1 MRANP
6 LDLEPEGGA
15 VYMRPIHAL
24 PVVLVA
30 AALVGCGGGGGDSST
45 TSGSSTPPPATT
57 TQSEPGTTGTT
68 TTAKPPPKGP
78 DGAKV
83 FASAGCAGCHTLAAA
98 DATGNV
104 GPNLDDLQPDFATV
118 QHQVEN
124 GGGGMPSFSG
134 DLSQAEIDAVA
145 TYVSENAG
153 R

>member
-1 MRANP
+1 
-6 LDLEPEGGA
+6 
-15 VYMRPIHAL
+15 MRPIHAL

-30 AALVGCGGGGGDSST
+30 AALAGCGGGGGGGGT
-45 TSGSSTPPPATT
+45 TSEPAATPPATQ
-57 TQSEPGTTGTT
+57 TQPAQTQTQTR
-68 TTAKPPPKGP
+68 TTAPAKGP

-98 DATGNV
+98 NASGNV

-145 TYVSENAG
+145 RYVSENAG

>member
-1 MRANP
+1 
-6 LDLEPEGGA
+6 
-15 VYMRPIHAL
+15 MRPIHAL

-30 AALVGCGGGGGDSST
+30 AALAGCGGGGGDSST
-45 TSGSSTPPPATT
+45 TSDPAAVPPATT
-57 TQSEPGTTGTT
+57 QTQSTQAQTQTKST
-68 TTAKPPPKGP
+68 RTTAPAKGP

-98 DATGNV
+98 NASGNV

-134 DLSQAEIDAVA
+134 DLSQPEIDAVA
-145 TYVSENAG
+145 TYVSKNAG